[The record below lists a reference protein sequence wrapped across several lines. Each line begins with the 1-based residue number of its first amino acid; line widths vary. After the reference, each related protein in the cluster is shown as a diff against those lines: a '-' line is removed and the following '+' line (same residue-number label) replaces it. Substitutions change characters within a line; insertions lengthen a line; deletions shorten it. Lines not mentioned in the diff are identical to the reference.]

1 MSEDLI
7 LYKVEEKVAIITINR
22 PDKANSVTSS
32 MLQDI
37 YDYLVKSDE
46 NEAVNCILIRSTGE
60 RFFSAGY
67 DLKEVKG
74 DLEKSKLVAELGRKV
89 NEYIMLMKK
98 PVITQVQ
105 GIAVG
110 FGVLVT
116 VASDIRIF
124 ADRPKEELFIQLPE
138 LYISAFPQTGAAIMP
153 LLAFGASYAKN
164 LLFTN
169 KRASLEDLK
178 NINFPSLV
186 FPLEKIEEE
195 TLNYAKQLGKLNMA
209 FLFTYKAMTSMMG
222 KAQLSKCFDLEDE
235 CASIAYGQK
244 KSMKELDEFI
254 KDIYKKYT

>member
-7 LYKVEEKVAIITINR
+7 QYKVEEKVAIITINR

-37 YDYLVKSDE
+37 YDYIVKSDE
-46 NEAVNCILIRSTGE
+46 NEAVNCVLVRSVGD

-74 DLEKSKLVAELGRKV
+74 NPEKSKIVAELGRKV

-98 PVITQVQ
+98 PVITQIQ

-110 FGVLVT
+110 FGVLIT

-138 LYISAFPQTGAAIMP
+138 LYISAFPQTGASIMP
-153 LLAFGASYAKN
+153 LLAFGATYAKN
-164 LLFTN
+164 LMFTN

-186 FPLEKIEEE
+186 FPLDKIEEE
-195 TLNYAKQLGKLNMA
+195 TLNYAKQLGNLNSA
-209 FLFTYKAMTSMMG
+209 FLFTYKSMTAMMSKEQIG
-222 KAQLSKCFDLEDE
+222 KWFDLEDE
-235 CASIAYGQK
+235 CASLAYDPK
-244 KSMKELDEFI
+244 KSMKELDDFI
-254 KDIYKKYT
+254 KNMYKKYT